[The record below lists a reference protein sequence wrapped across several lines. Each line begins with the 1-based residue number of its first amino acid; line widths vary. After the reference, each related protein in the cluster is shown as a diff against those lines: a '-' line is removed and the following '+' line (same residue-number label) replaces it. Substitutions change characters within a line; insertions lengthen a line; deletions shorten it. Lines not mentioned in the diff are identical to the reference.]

1 MRDFVYI
8 RVHNLYVK
16 IPLSQYEKRDF
27 YFSFPSSSSKLNY
40 LGGKSNEKKFV
51 PGIAS
56 VVGVSI
62 LLTGCGSYKN
72 EASGANAK
80 DEAPSKQVLNLSS
93 PTEIR
98 TMDTARAT
106 DTDSGQV
113 MRNVFEGLYNLGEG
127 NKPFPGVAKSHEVS
141 GDKTKYTFHLR
152 DSKWSKRH
160 SCYSERFCVRL
171 AESRRSSNSL

>member
-1 MRDFVYI
+1 M
-8 RVHNLYVK
+8 K
-16 IPLSQYEKRDF
+16 
-27 YFSFPSSSSKLNY
+27 
-40 LGGKSNEKKFV
+40 KKFV

-62 LLTGCGSYKN
+62 LLTGCGL

-127 NKPFPGVAKSHEVS
+127 NKPVPGVAKSHEVS
-141 GDKTKYTFHLR
+141 GDKTKYTFHEIQNGQTVLLLQQKIL
-152 DSKWSKRH
+152 SSLGKELSIQQQPLNMH
-160 SCYSERFCVRL
+160 FYSLILKINNKELPADQLGVKG
-171 AESRRSSNSL
+171 

>member
-1 MRDFVYI
+1 M
-8 RVHNLYVK
+8 K
-16 IPLSQYEKRDF
+16 
-27 YFSFPSSSSKLNY
+27 
-40 LGGKSNEKKFV
+40 KKFV

-127 NKPFPGVAKSHEVS
+127 NKPVPGVAKSHEVS

-152 DSKWSKRH
+152 DSKWSNGTP
-160 SCYSERFCVRL
+160 V
-171 AESRRSSNSL
+171 

>member
-1 MRDFVYI
+1 M
-8 RVHNLYVK
+8 K
-16 IPLSQYEKRDF
+16 
-27 YFSFPSSSSKLNY
+27 
-40 LGGKSNEKKFV
+40 KKFV

-127 NKPFPGVAKSHEVS
+127 NKPVPWCCKNLM
-141 GDKTKYTFHLR
+141 K
-152 DSKWSKRH
+152 
-160 SCYSERFCVRL
+160 
-171 AESRRSSNSL
+171 